1 MNLHWIILSSQSHR
15 YFQISSL
22 NYESNMWPV
31 ESRSDP
37 DLTLKVGLVSS
48 VWPVA
53 DHHTGRVNHDL
64 PAAPKPGMG
73 LPRAPALLQSQGEQV
88 VMAKEADQDPL
99 PDVHPLAG
107 EPQGM
112 GPVTKVGTN
121 RDVTLHD
128 LKERRRY
135 RRIRT
140 LTFPAFRKTFP

>member
-1 MNLHWIILSSQSHR
+1 MG
-15 YFQISSL
+15 
-22 NYESNMWPV
+22 PA

-37 DLTLKVGLVSS
+37 NLTLKVGLVSS

-64 PAAPKPGMG
+64 PAAPQPGLG
-73 LPRAPALLQSQGEQV
+73 LPRAPALLQAQGEQV

-107 EPQGM
+107 EPKGM
-112 GPVTKVGTN
+112 GTVTEVGAN
-121 RDVTLHD
+121 REVTLHD

-135 RRIRT
+135 RHIRI
-140 LTFPAFRKTFP
+140 LTSPNVISI